1 MAQVN
6 VIHGYTASPEENWY
20 PWIQQNADQQHY
32 SLKVLRL
39 DPSPRPELSGWE
51 SQINEQIGSLD
62 ENSIVIAHSLGTVA
76 ALHYLSKN
84 LTHQRIKQLVLVA
97 GFNGR
102 LGRLEEVY
110 PFIDAAQIDFEL
122 LRRQIEHRV
131 VIYSEGDEHVPPK
144 FSIEQAKSLDTELIS
159 AQWQG
164 HFIDSEGCTE
174 LPEVWQVIQPYLI
187 RLDQASAKE

>member
-20 PWIQQNADQQHY
+20 PWIQQTADQQHY

-39 DPSPRPELSGWE
+39 DPSTHPELSVWE
-51 SQINEQIGSLD
+51 SQIDEQIEGLD
-62 ENSIVIAHSLGTVA
+62 ENSIVIAHSLGTIA
-76 ALHYLSKN
+76 ALHYLSKH

-122 LRRQIEHRV
+122 LKRQIEHRV
-131 VIYSEGDEHVPPK
+131 VIYSEGDQHVPPK
-144 FSIEQAKSLDTELIS
+144 FSIEQAQSLDAELIS
-159 AQWQG
+159 AQCQG
-164 HFIDSEGCTE
+164 HFIDSEGCTK
-174 LPEVWQVIQPYLI
+174 LPEVWQAIQPYLI
-187 RLDQASAKE
+187 RQN

>member
-1 MAQVN
+1 MAQVT
-6 VIHGYTASPEENWY
+6 VLHGYTASPEENWY
-20 PWIQQNADQQHY
+20 PWIQQTADQQHY

-39 DPSPRPELSGWE
+39 DPSTHPKLSVWE
-51 SQINEQIGSLD
+51 SEIEGQIQGLD
-62 ENSIVIAHSLGTVA
+62 ENSIVIAHSLGTIA
-76 ALHYLSKN
+76 ALDYLSKH
-84 LTHQRIKQLVLVA
+84 LTNQRIKQLVLVA

-122 LRRQIEHRV
+122 LKRQIEHRV
-131 VIYSEGDEHVPPK
+131 VIYSEGDKHVPPK
-144 FSIEQAKSLDTELIS
+144 FSIEQAQSLDAELIS

-174 LPEVWQVIQPYLI
+174 LPEVWQTIQPYLI
-187 RLDQASAKE
+187 SA

>member
-6 VIHGYTASPEENWY
+6 VLHGYTASPEENWY
-20 PWIQQNADQQHY
+20 PWIQQTADQQHY

-39 DPSPRPELSGWE
+39 DPSTHPELSVWE
-51 SQINEQIGSLD
+51 SQIDEQIEGLD

-76 ALHYLSKN
+76 ALDYLSKH

-122 LRRQIEHRV
+122 LKRQIEHRM
-131 VIYSEGDEHVPPK
+131 VIYSEGDNHVPPK
-144 FSIEQAKSLDTELIS
+144 LSIEQAQSLDTELIS
-159 AQWQG
+159 AQCQG

-174 LPEVWQVIQPYLI
+174 LPEVWQAIQPYLI
-187 RLDQASAKE
+187 RQN

>member
-20 PWIQQNADQQHY
+20 PWIQQTADQQHC

-39 DPSPRPELSGWE
+39 DPSPRPELSRWE
-51 SQINEQIGSLD
+51 SQINEQMGSLD

-76 ALHYLSKN
+76 ALDYLSKN

-102 LGRLEEVY
+102 LGRLAEVY

-122 LRRQIEHRV
+122 LKRQIEQRV
-131 VIYSEGDEHVPPK
+131 VIYSAGDAHVPPK
-144 FSIEQAKSLDTELIS
+144 FSIEQAKSLDAELIS

-174 LPEVWQVIQPYLI
+174 LPEVWRAIQPYLI